1 MCTPFSVS
9 SGCDET
15 LLQGM
20 YAGPSRP
27 SISEIHHSAP
37 IGNPSHVESCWAH
50 AWANPKPWDACA
62 ALTWLSLAARITI
75 CSMFW
80 QEHCCSCKHVCAM
93 LRLDLVARDLA
104 EILVFS
110 AAFDAERRTKPKQE
124 HPRTVDSLSEP
135 RPRRATA
142 GRAGERHAAL

>member
-1 MCTPFSVS
+1 
-9 SGCDET
+9 
-15 LLQGM
+15 
-20 YAGPSRP
+20 
-27 SISEIHHSAP
+27 
-37 IGNPSHVESCWAH
+37 
-50 AWANPKPWDACA
+50 
-62 ALTWLSLAARITI
+62 
-75 CSMFW
+75 
-80 QEHCCSCKHVCAM
+80 M

-124 HPRTVDSLSEP
+124 HPRTVTGEPMLVSLSEP